1 MDIRLLRTF
10 VAVVDHGSF
19 TGAATT
25 LGYTQSAV
33 SQQVAALEGS
43 LGVALFDRR
52 PFGLTPAAHRLAEH
66 AGNILARLDVATSEL
81 RTIDRRATTA
91 LVATPFAAA
100 LGPVALLLARGRT
113 SAAGSALLS
122 TAPID
127 DVVARVARSQC
138 SAGIV
143 DGIVGRSDP
152 LATADPG
159 LLTSLL
165 LRVAALSV
173 MLPADHPLASR
184 SQIKWASVADARW
197 LDAPQLVPH
206 MGPGAA
212 QMLDR
217 RVGRTRYD
225 GADPTA
231 LGALVACGH
240 GLALVPSWWTTPGH
254 DVRVVS
260 LTEPA
265 LVHRVEVL
273 VLRSQADRWSR
284 LVAEVSERA

>member
-1 MDIRLLRTF
+1 MDVRLLRTF
-10 VAVVDHGSF
+10 VAVVEHGSF
-19 TGAATT
+19 TGAAAS

-33 SQQVAALEGS
+33 SQQVSALEAS
-43 LGVALFDRR
+43 LGVTLFERR

-66 AGNILARLDVATSEL
+66 AGNILLRLDVATSEL
-81 RTIDRRATTA
+81 RTIDRRATTT

-100 LGPVALLLARGRT
+100 VEQVALLLALGRAT
-113 SAAGSALLS
+113 AAGSAVLS
-122 TAPID
+122 IASID
-127 DVVARVARSQC
+127 DVVAQVARGQC

-173 MLPADHPLASR
+173 MVPADHPLASR
-184 SQIKWASVADARW
+184 SEITWASVADARW
-197 LDAPQLVPH
+197 LDAPLLVPH

-240 GLALVPSWWTTPGH
+240 GLAMVPSWWTAGAH
-254 DVRVVS
+254 HVRIVP
-260 LTEPA
+260 LTHPA

-273 VLRSQADRWSR
+273 VLRSQAGEWSR
-284 LVAEVSERA
+284 LVADVAVPA